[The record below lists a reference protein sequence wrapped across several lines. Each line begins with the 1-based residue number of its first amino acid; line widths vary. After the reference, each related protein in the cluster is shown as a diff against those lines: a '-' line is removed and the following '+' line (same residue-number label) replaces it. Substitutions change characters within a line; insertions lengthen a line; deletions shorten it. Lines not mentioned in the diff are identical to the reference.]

1 MGSAVFAFLQQFNR
15 LLLGGV
21 AIYSSCCRD
30 FDLIFV
36 QVMTF
41 DISIIPQPGP
51 ENHSVDFIPIIRSG
65 AWADIG
71 NFRPRME
78 DVYICADNFMSDYG
92 LKNAIDGPISFYG
105 VLFSLS

>member
-1 MGSAVFAFLQQFNR
+1 
-15 LLLGGV
+15 
-21 AIYSSCCRD
+21 
-30 FDLIFV
+30 
-36 QVMTF
+36 MTF
-41 DISIIPQPGP
+41 DISAIPQPGP
-51 ENHSVDFIPIIRSG
+51 ENHGVDFIPIIRSG